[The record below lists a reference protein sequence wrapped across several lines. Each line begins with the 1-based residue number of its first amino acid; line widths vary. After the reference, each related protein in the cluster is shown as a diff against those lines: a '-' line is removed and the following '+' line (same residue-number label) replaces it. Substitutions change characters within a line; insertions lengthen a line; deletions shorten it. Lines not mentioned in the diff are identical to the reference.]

1 MAVEE
6 AALVRLKTRDFR
18 SVARVGAK
26 MATLAFAIRGM
37 IMINGV
43 FSFAVRALACELH
56 APTLISISVTAVLDQ
71 ARANLADTRS

>member
-1 MAVEE
+1 
-6 AALVRLKTRDFR
+6 
-18 SVARVGAK
+18 